1 MVSGSSLTA
10 SQAYSSI
17 TVSPWNVRGLGTC
30 FAVGGSLLMK
40 AQSNDAGRAAFDT
53 IEPCEDICCHHILAA
68 VVPDRVLRPELRLA
82 GDPDREYGRLLRH
95 RRRDRGAGR
104 GRAALPVQETG
115 MDGPRRHILKT
126 FRTNRAWPVPRPP
139 PPLTLPLRSMASARK
154 GHFVTAEQPVPQP
167 VPAPLTAAAIFL
179 VLTIDPGGE
188 DATRALPSHW
198 ANLERAVG
206 FRDP

>member
-82 GDPDREYGRLLRH
+82 GDPDREYRRLLRH
-95 RRRDRGAGR
+95 RHRDRGAGR

-139 PPLTLPLRSMASARK
+139 PPLTLPLSSMVSARK
-154 GHFVTAEQPVPQP
+154 GHFVTEEQPGPQP
-167 VPAPLTAAAIFL
+167 VLAPLTAAAIFL
-179 VLTIDPGGE
+179 VLSLDPGGQVPRRGVLTE
-188 DATRALPSHW
+188 RTRPEHA
-198 ANLERAVG
+198 RG
-206 FRDP
+206 